1 VTRALLLACAALA
14 LFAAAPAYAGIMSPE
29 DATDLAQSLAEAQ
42 EEQDVCYGWNVTN
55 NFGAGP
61 DVGSSISGPGAVLLD
76 VAGTCK
82 RGMVILTGSIDYSCG
97 SCESSDSASVS
108 IQATGMANPPTV
120 GDLEELGLKAGDL
133 TGDKDDT
140 TLFNMVE
147 ALPLLVA
154 DKGNAP
160 YVEYEQATT
169 VPPTDRP
176 TNKPGSDVLRDTWI
190 WLLVCGVLIALGP
203 IYYFYKR
210 GQTPS
215 SERKRDAEPD
225 ETSTP
230 PASETSEPPPPT
242 STGPTTPAT
251 GPSPTT

>member
-1 VTRALLLACAALA
+1 
-14 LFAAAPAYAGIMSPE
+14 
-29 DATDLAQSLAEAQ
+29 
-42 EEQDVCYGWNVTN
+42 VTN

-108 IQATGMANPPTV
+108 IQASGMANPPTV
-120 GDLEELGLKAGDL
+120 GDLEDLGLKAGDL
-133 TGDKDDT
+133 TGDNDDT
-140 TLFNMVE
+140 TLFNMVD

-169 VPPTDRP
+169 VPPADHA

-190 WLLVCGVLIALGP
+190 WLLLCGALILLGP

-210 GQTPS
+210 GQAPP

-225 ETSTP
+225 EPSAP
-230 PASETSEPPPPT
+230 PATSEPPPPT
-242 STGPTTPAT
+242 STGPATTTT
-251 GPSPTT
+251 GPTPTT